1 MVQPRTVLFWLAAV
15 LGMILV
21 AVAVS
26 IGLERLFSTPV
37 GEVTDTLTLPDD
49 ISGGVA
55 HITAT
60 FYYTR
65 EDGQSLVGVR
75 REVPLAEGRVE
86 QGRQILM
93 LALTPAPADYLSPIP
108 RGTTLRAFYVT
119 EGGEAYVDLSQH
131 VSSGHPGGTLAEMLT
146 VAAIVNDV
154 TANLPA
160 VQRVQIL
167 VEGRQVDTLA
177 GHVDLRRA
185 LTRDDVALAEP
196 QEPAPAAT
204 TGSAPGAP

>member
-1 MVQPRTVLFWLAAV
+1 MVQPRTVAVGLAAT
-15 LGMILV
+15 LGMVLV

-26 IGLERLFSTPV
+26 IGLERLFSTP
-37 GEVTDTLTLPDD
+37 TDDVSDALTLPDGTD
-49 ISGGVA
+49 GSVA

-60 FYYTR
+60 FFYTG

-93 LALTPAPADYLSPIP
+93 LALTPAPDGYLSPIP

-119 EGGEAYVDLSQH
+119 DRGEAYVDLSQP
-131 VSSGHPGGTLAEMLT
+131 VASGHPGGTLAERLT

-177 GHVDLRRA
+177 GHVDLGRS
-185 LTRDDVALAEP
+185 LTRDDVAIAEP
-196 QEPAPAAT
+196 QPP
-204 TGSAPGAP
+204 APGAAGAP